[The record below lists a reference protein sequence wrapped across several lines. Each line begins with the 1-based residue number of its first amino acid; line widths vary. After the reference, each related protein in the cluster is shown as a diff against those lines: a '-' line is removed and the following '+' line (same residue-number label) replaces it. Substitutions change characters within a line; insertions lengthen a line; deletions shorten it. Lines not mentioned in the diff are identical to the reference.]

1 MLPGVN
7 INFAQGALGT
17 VTPSADCVGG
27 IIATAAAVSDTFVLG
42 NGYIIY
48 KADDLSALG
57 VTKEN
62 NPTLYKHVKEFY
74 DIAGDGAEL
83 WIMGLP
89 ATAKPSDILD
99 KENAYAK
106 KLIQLANGRIRFIA
120 VAYQPAQDY
129 EAEIEDGL
137 DSDVMTAALKG
148 QQLADWATDT
158 LYAPL
163 FVVIAGRG
171 YAKANITALAD
182 LTECAFNRVG
192 IMIGDTVSGCEGA
205 AVGLLAGRIAAC
217 AVHRHIG
224 RVKDG
229 PLAVEKIYIDD
240 EDPAMANVETLYNKG
255 YLTFRTYVGKSG
267 YYFIDDN
274 LATGF
279 SDDYRSIARRRTID
293 KAYRIIYRTMLDEV
307 NGEVPVTN
315 EGYITPSYAKAL
327 ECEVIAAVAN
337 DMTANGELG
346 TDPTDPSD
354 KGVKCYINPEQNILA
369 TSRINVS
376 AKVKPYGYAK
386 YIDVE
391 LGFLVENE

>member
-1 MLPGVN
+1 M
-7 INFAQGALGT
+7 
-17 VTPSADCVGG
+17 
-27 IIATAAAVSDTFVLG
+27 
-42 NGYIIY
+42 
-48 KADDLSALG
+48 
-57 VTKEN
+57 
-62 NPTLYKHVKEFY
+62 
-74 DIAGDGAEL
+74 
-83 WIMGLP
+83 
-89 ATAKPSDILD
+89 
-99 KENAYAK
+99 
-106 KLIQLANGRIRFIA
+106 
-120 VAYQPAQDY
+120 
-129 EAEIEDGL
+129 
-137 DSDVMTAALKG
+137 
-148 QQLADWATDT
+148 
-158 LYAPL
+158 
-163 FVVIAGRG
+163 VIAGRG

-192 IMIGDTVSGCEGA
+192 IMIGDTVSGSEGA
-205 AVGLLAGRIAAC
+205 AVGLLARRIAAC